1 MAELADALDLGSSA
15 REGVG
20 VQVSPGARRI
30 SEMRTRFSD
39 LVFPIGEIRWP
50 LRQPVV
56 LFTVGSHP
64 HSTLML
70 RCVQPCWFDRAPTCT
85 APYPPRA
92 GATVLPPALEPT
104 CPRWR
109 RARALPTRP
118 APVSP
123 AAPALSAPANLYSTT
138 PFLNAQITSC
148 TRLCV
153 PVFAIA
159 DDRWVFTVDGSKNRV
174 AAISLLLIP

>member
-39 LVFPIGEIRWP
+39 LVFSYWGNSAAIAAASRVVCGWP
-50 LRQPVV
+50 THQLPA
-56 LFTVGSHP
+56 LFAVG
-64 HSTLML
+64 
-70 RCVQPCWFDRAPTCT
+70 PTCQLPT
-85 APYPPRA
+85 PAPR
-92 GATVLPPALEPT
+92 
-104 CPRWR
+104 
-109 RARALPTRP
+109 RALPTRP

-123 AAPALSAPANLYSTT
+123 AAAPANPYSTT

-153 PVFAIA
+153 PVFAMA
-159 DDRWVFTVDGSKNRV
+159 DDR
-174 AAISLLLIP
+174 

>member
-64 HSTLML
+64 PIPSISLFVVGSHLPAATRS
-70 RCVQPCWFDRAPTCT
+70 
-85 APYPPRA
+85 PRA
-92 GATVLPPALEPT
+92 GATVLPPAHARAVPRSAYPPCAGLASRPGAQRPSEPLFHHAVSKRPDHQLHAIM
-104 CPRWR
+104 CPRLCHGGRQVSLHR
-109 RARALPTRP
+109 R
-118 APVSP
+118 
-123 AAPALSAPANLYSTT
+123 
-138 PFLNAQITSC
+138 
-148 TRLCV
+148 RL
-153 PVFAIA
+153 
-159 DDRWVFTVDGSKNRV
+159 
-174 AAISLLLIP
+174 

>member
-39 LVFPIGEIRWP
+39 LVFSYWGNLAATAAASRAVYGRPTHR
-50 LRQPVV
+50 
-56 LFTVGSHP
+56 SHQS
-64 HSTLML
+64 HCLWS
-70 RCVQPCWFDRAPTCT
+70 APT
-85 APYPPRA
+85 YQPRLA
-92 GATVLPPALEPT
+92 HPALALPCSHLPT
-104 CPRWR
+104 LAPR
-109 RARALPTRP
+109 RALSTRP
-118 APVSP
+118 APVPP
-123 AAPALSAPANLYSTT
+123 AAASANPYSTT

-153 PVFAIA
+153 PVFAMA

>member
-39 LVFPIGEIRWP
+39 LVFSYWGNSAATAAASR
-50 LRQPVV
+50 VV
-56 LFTVGSHP
+56 CGGSHLP
-64 HSTLML
+64 T
-70 RCVQPCWFDRAPTCT
+70 PAP
-85 APYPPRA
+85 R
-92 GATVLPPALEPT
+92 
-104 CPRWR
+104 
-109 RARALPTRP
+109 RALPTRP
-118 APVSP
+118 APVP
-123 AAPALSAPANLYSTT
+123 PAAAPANPYSTT

-153 PVFAIA
+153 PVFAMA
-159 DDRWVFTVDGSKNRV
+159 DDR
-174 AAISLLLIP
+174 

>member
-39 LVFPIGEIRWP
+39 LVFPIGEIQLP

-56 LFTVGSHP
+56 PFAVGPPTSC
-64 HSTLML
+64 LGCL
-70 RCVQPCWFDRAPTCT
+70 RWAP
-85 APYPPRA
+85 P
-92 GATVLPPALEPT
+92 V
-104 CPRWR
+104 

-118 APVSP
+118 APVP
-123 AAPALSAPANLYSTT
+123 PAAAPANPYSTT

-153 PVFAIA
+153 PVFAMA

>member
-39 LVFPIGEIRWP
+39 LVFPIGEIWRP
-50 LRQPVV
+50 LRQLAAP
-56 LFTVGSHP
+56 FTVVPPTDPINLTVCGRLPLTSRDSLTP
-64 HSTLML
+64 
-70 RCVQPCWFDRAPTCT
+70 RWRYRAPTCT
-85 APYPPRA
+85 APRSAYPPCA
-92 GATVLPPALEPT
+92 GLAS
-104 CPRWR
+104 
-109 RARALPTRP
+109 RP
-118 APVSP
+118 GAQRPSP
-123 AAPALSAPANLYSTT
+123 YSTT

-159 DDRWVFTVDGSKNRV
+159 DDR
-174 AAISLLLIP
+174 

>member
-39 LVFPIGEIRWP
+39 LVFPIGEIWRP
-50 LRQPVV
+50 LRQLAAP
-56 LFTVGSHP
+56 FTVVP
-64 HSTLML
+64 
-70 RCVQPCWFDRAPTCT
+70 PTD
-85 APYPPRA
+85 PINL
-92 GATVLPPALEPT
+92 TVCGRLPLT
-104 CPRWR
+104 SRDSLTPRWR
-109 RARALPTRP
+109 YRAP
-118 APVSP
+118 
-123 AAPALSAPANLYSTT
+123 TT

>member
-39 LVFPIGEIRWP
+39 LVFSYWGNLAATAAASRAVYGRPTHR
-50 LRQPVV
+50 
-56 LFTVGSHP
+56 SHQS
-64 HSTLML
+64 HCLWS
-70 RCVQPCWFDRAPTCT
+70 APT
-85 APYPPRA
+85 YQPRLA
-92 GATVLPPALEPT
+92 HPAL
-104 CPRWR
+104 
-109 RARALPTRP
+109 ALPCSHLRRVAPCLP
-118 APVSP
+118 APCAGLASRPGAQRPSP
-123 AAPALSAPANLYSTT
+123 YSTT